1 MAEVCYC
8 QIDII
13 SLSIEIKARIDKF
26 YLRYN
31 RKIDFEEPP
40 EDKEDIEFLMECR
53 YMYEDYTR
61 VDDYVNNLTVN
72 LEKELYMNNEEK
84 EYQDLLKQ

>member
-40 EDKEDIEFLMECR
+40 EDIDDIKLLIKCI
-53 YMYEDYTR
+53 YKYEDYLKAENKI
-61 VDDYVNNLTVN
+61 NNSAIKF
-72 LEKELYMNNEEK
+72 EEELYMNNE
-84 EYQDLLKQ
+84 QWFLIING